1 MYLIV
6 SFTEVPKFNI
16 GTNLYAY
23 LIDKD
28 TDDKNFDDVN
38 FYVMITDKK
47 PNNNV
52 DVISIIPDELLE
64 NLTNYSFAITSKN
77 GLPDTN
83 RETVVIFNSRY
94 SPYIEEFEDDITVYL
109 PNEFTQDYVNNV
121 DKIVYYCY
129 NFYFK
134 QMILNHSGKF
144 EVFNNI
150 ISNY

>member
-1 MYLIV
+1 
-6 SFTEVPKFNI
+6 KFNI

-47 PNNNV
+47 PNNNNI
-52 DVISIIPDELLE
+52 DVISIIPDELLD
-64 NLTNYSFAITSKN
+64 NLINYSFSITSKN

-83 RETVVIFNSRY
+83 RESVVIFNSKY
-94 SPYIEEFEDDITVYL
+94 SPYIEEFDDDITVYL
-109 PNEFTQDYVNNV
+109 PNEFTKNYINDI
-121 DKIVYYCY
+121 DHLVYYCY

-134 QMILNHSGKF
+134 DMILNNSGKF